1 MASMVVISVSAVP
14 AHLRGALTRWLLEVT
29 PQLYVGTVSAK
40 VREELWAAVLP
51 CVEAGVAV
59 MIYPAANEQ
68 GFELRTTG
76 AQHRHPIDID
86 GLTLMS
92 FGMVGNVGQEVAK

>member
-1 MASMVVISVSAVP
+1 MVTISVSAVP

-59 MIYPAANEQ
+59 LIYPAANER
-68 GFELRTTG
+68 GFELRTAG
-76 AQHRHPIDID
+76 AQRRYPIDID

-92 FGMVGNVGQEVAK
+92 FGAIGGGSQ